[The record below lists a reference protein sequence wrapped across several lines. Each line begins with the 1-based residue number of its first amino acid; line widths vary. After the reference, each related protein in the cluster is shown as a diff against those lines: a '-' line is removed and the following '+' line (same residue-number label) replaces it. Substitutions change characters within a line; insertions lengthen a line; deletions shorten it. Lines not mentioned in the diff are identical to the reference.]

1 MTSLLNI
8 TQDQYKQKLQAR
20 QTQGVLYTYLYRSS
34 LVVAVLSL
42 IVLALTVLNQNFGL
56 VVVQYKID
64 PTTLSDEP
72 LENLDKNQ
80 LGEIL
85 QQNAPRRILVL
96 VRDTLAAVAPDQ
108 FTTLNLDQALGNVVF
123 PEGINPS
130 EQKITDLS
138 DDQVLAL
145 LVENST
151 PSEMLTFVNT
161 EVVGVDILKTYSF
174 YESASNRAAI
184 DAETTEKFPEA
195 TIEFRSW
202 LSGRFLQN
210 GQSANV
216 NDIGVRT
223 ALIGSLWI
231 MLVTILTALPLG
243 VGAAIY
249 LEEYATDNAVNR
261 LIETNIRNLAGV
273 PSIIYGIL
281 GLSIFVRALVFI
293 TSGSAFSGLG
303 VEANANGRTILS
315 AGMSLALLILPIII
329 INGQE
334 AIRAVPRTIREA
346 SYGLGATKW
355 QTISRQVLPAAIPG
369 ILTGTILAFSRA
381 IGETAPL
388 IVVGASTVLTSDPN
402 NVFSPFTVIPIQIYN
417 WTSRP
422 QPEYQH
428 IAAAAIIVLLI
439 LLLVLNTFAIILRNR
454 YSKNLS

>member
-369 ILTGTILAFSRA
+369 VLTGTILAFSRA

>member
-249 LEEYATDNAVNR
+249 LEEYATANAVNR

>member
-1 MTSLLNI
+1 MTTLLNI
-8 TQDQYKQKLQAR
+8 TQEQYKQKLQAR
-20 QTQGVLYTYLYRSS
+20 QTQGVLYSYLYRSS
-34 LVVAVLSL
+34 LVFAVLSL
-42 IVLALTVLNQNFGL
+42 IVLAITVLNENFGL

-64 PTTLSDEP
+64 PATLADEP
-72 LENLDKNQ
+72 LESLDKTQ

-96 VRDTLAAVAPDQ
+96 VRDTLSAVAPDQ
-108 FTTLNLDQALGNVVF
+108 FTALSLEEALGNVVF
-123 PEGINPS
+123 PEGVDS
-130 EQKITDLS
+130 SLKITDLS
-138 DDQVLAL
+138 DDQVLGV

-161 EVVGVDILKTYSF
+161 EVVGIEILKTYAF
-174 YESASNRAAI
+174 YESAFNRDAI
-184 DAETTEKFPEA
+184 EAETAEKFPEA

-210 GQSANV
+210 GHSANV

-293 TSGSAFSGLG
+293 TSGNVFSGFG
-303 VEANANGRTILS
+303 FTPNANGRTILS

-388 IVVGASTVLTSDPN
+388 IVVGASTVLTTDPS

-428 IAAAAIIVLLI
+428 LAAAAIIVLLI
-439 LLLVLNTFAIILRNR
+439 LLLTLNTVAIILRNR

>member
-1 MTSLLNI
+1 MTTLLNI

-20 QTQGVLYTYLYRSS
+20 QTQGVLYSYLYRSS
-34 LVVAVLSL
+34 LVFAVISL
-42 IVLALTVLNQNFGL
+42 IVLAITVLNENFGL

-64 PTTLSDEP
+64 PATLADEP
-72 LENLDKNQ
+72 LESLDKNQ

-96 VRDTLAAVAPDQ
+96 VRDTLSAVAPDQ
-108 FTTLNLDQALGNVVF
+108 FTALSLEEALGNVAF
-123 PEGINPS
+123 PEGVDS
-130 EQKITDLS
+130 SLKITDLS

-151 PSEMLTFVNT
+151 PAEMLTFVNT
-161 EVVGVDILKTYSF
+161 EVVGIDILKTYAF
-174 YESASNRAAI
+174 YESALNRDAI
-184 DAETTEKFPEA
+184 EAETAEKFPDA

-210 GQSANV
+210 GHSANV
-216 NDIGVRT
+216 NDIGIRT

-293 TSGSAFSGLG
+293 TSGNVFSGLG
-303 VEANANGRTILS
+303 VTPNANGRTILS

-334 AIRAVPRTIREA
+334 AIRSVPRTIREA

-388 IVVGASTVLTSDPN
+388 IVVGASTVLTTDPS

-439 LLLVLNTFAIILRNR
+439 LLLTLNTVAIILRNR